1 MLPVTGD
8 IRRHQTNRAARDQP
22 HLAWLPSRCLLL
34 WPAES
39 AAASLRYVY
48 TKYQVCGL
56 PALGQ
61 VSCMGR
67 GFACLRY

>member
-1 MLPVTGD
+1 MLPVAGD
-8 IRRHQTNRAARDQP
+8 IRRHQTNGDARNQP

-48 TKYQVCGL
+48 IYHPVCGL

-61 VSCMGR
+61 VSCLGR